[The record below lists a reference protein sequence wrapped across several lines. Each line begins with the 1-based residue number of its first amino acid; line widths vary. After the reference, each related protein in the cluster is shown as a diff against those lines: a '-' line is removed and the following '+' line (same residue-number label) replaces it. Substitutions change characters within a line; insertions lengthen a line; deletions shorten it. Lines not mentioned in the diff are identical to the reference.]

1 MRMMWL
7 AGGVSLLGGGAYLGG
22 AFDRGDYYAMAPK
35 EVEAR
40 LAGLD
45 FGPELGELEDQ
56 TEIRLV
62 LRSRGPSLLRW
73 DVMSGRKR
81 MAQVRANL
89 AAEETGTRVHVEFQ
103 FTDGEA
109 LLGLEEDPFIN
120 EMAQIA
126 MVEKIDSTLDRRAFD
141 SRMVRAKMAMAVA
154 ANPQAVT
161 EMQKSLQE
169 NVADDMVGM
178 AGDPEFDN
186 IAAPK
191 QRPGK
196 PLPPPDFSE
205 THADGGWGKK

>member
-7 AGGVSLLGGGAYLGG
+7 AGGASLLGGGAYLGG
-22 AFDRGDYYAMAPK
+22 AFDQGEYYAMAPRD
-35 EVEAR
+35 VETQ
-40 LAGLD
+40 LAGLQ
-45 FGPELGELEDQ
+45 FGPELGDLEGQ

-81 MAQVRANL
+81 MAEVRANL
-89 AAEETGTRVHVEFQ
+89 AAENPGTRVHVEFR

-141 SRMVRAKMAMAVA
+141 SRMVQAKMAVAVA
-154 ANPQAVT
+154 ANPEAVT

-169 NVADDMVGM
+169 NVSDDMVSM
-178 AGDPEFDN
+178 SGDPAFETGT
-186 IAAPK
+186 APK
-191 QRPGK
+191 PRPGE